1 MKIACYTDVHNQQ
14 SMLQLPTVLRG
25 SATKAIELTQKEWGE
40 ADIALIGGDNI
51 SDYPH
56 WNRSCA
62 FPYKNWLDIK
72 EKMVNAFASAAKGGR
87 VLYVDGNN
95 DLILGDLPTKE
106 NPPYNTCEF
115 YESGPMK
122 QTLGVLAKE
131 DFIAKYAAS
140 KGEQAG
146 LHLLC
151 FHYVVDGIDF
161 FGLNIDPDDAFN
173 NHDCNYNGEALV
185 WLKKRLAEIDP
196 DGNKPIFVLGHLSA
210 TTVKDE
216 AYIVETMAAP
226 HKAALYDALQGHR
239 NLFYLYGHVHGQ
251 GYTHVESCTAVL
263 HFDENGAPY
272 PFPKGVT
279 DSREVLKESDKI
291 GFHTVHMGGLRPF
304 YQMKDGKNIYF
315 EEDNIRAQM
324 PWDDREHSYAGTATP
339 KLAQYL
345 LIELLDDRVD
355 FKFRN
360 TGSFE
365 GFTTEDIPA
374 TYTVWLKK

>member
-14 SMLQLPTVLRG
+14 TMLQLPTVLRG
-25 SATKAIELTQKEWGE
+25 SATAAVELTKKEWGE

-56 WNRSCA
+56 WNKSCA
-62 FPYKNWLDIK
+62 FPYKNWLDMK
-72 EKMVNAFASAAKGGR
+72 EKMVNTFAKAAKGGR

-115 YESGPMK
+115 YFSGPMK
-122 QTLGVLAKE
+122 DTLGVLAEE
-131 DFIAKYAAS
+131 DYIGKYAAA

-151 FHYVVDGIDF
+151 FHYVVDGVDF

-173 NHDCNYNGEALV
+173 NHDCNYSGEALC
-185 WLKKRLAEIDP
+185 WLKRKLAEVDP
-196 DGNKPIFVLGHLSA
+196 EGNKPIFVVGHLSA
-210 TTVKDE
+210 TSVKNERDV
-216 AYIVETMAAP
+216 VETMP
-226 HKAALYDALQGHR
+226 QGHKDALYDALCGHR

-251 GYTHVESCTAVL
+251 EYLHAETCTAVL
-263 HFDENGAPY
+263 HFDESKQCY

-279 DSREVLKESDKI
+279 DSREVLKETDGI

-304 YQMKDGKNIYF
+304 YGTVNGEPVFGD
-315 EEDNIRAQM
+315 DNIRGQM
-324 PWDDREHSYAGTATP
+324 PWDDREHSYPGTATP
-339 KLAQYL
+339 RLAQYL
-345 LIELLDDRVD
+345 LIELLEDRVV
-355 FKFRN
+355 FRFRN
-360 TGSFE
+360 TGDFK
-365 GFTTEDIPA
+365 GFSTEDIPA
-374 TYTVWLKK
+374 PYTVWLK

>member
-1 MKIACYTDVHNQQ
+1 MKIACYTDIHNQQ
-14 SMLQLPTVLRG
+14 TMLNLPTVLRG
-25 SATKAIELTQKEWGE
+25 SATAAVALTQKEWGK
-40 ADIALIGGDNI
+40 ADVVLIGGDNI

-56 WNRSCA
+56 WNKSCA

-72 EKMVNAFASAAKGGR
+72 GKMVDLFASVSKDER

-115 YESGPMK
+115 YFSGPMNE
-122 QTLGVLAKE
+122 TLGVLAEE
-131 DFIAKYAAS
+131 DYIAKYAAS

-161 FGLNIDPDDAFN
+161 FGLNIDPDEAFN
-173 NHDCNYNGEALV
+173 NHDCGYNRESLE
-185 WLKKRLAEIDP
+185 WLKKKLAELDP
-196 DGNKPIFVLGHLSA
+196 NGTKPIFVVGHLSA

-216 AYIVETMAAP
+216 TNIVESMWGP
-226 HKAALYDALQGHR
+226 LKDALYDALNGHS

-251 GYTHVESCTAVL
+251 GYTHAETCTAVL
-263 HFDENGAPY
+263 HFDENKQYY
-272 PFPKGVT
+272 PLPKGVT
-279 DSREVLKESDKI
+279 DSNEVLKPEDKI

-304 YQMKDGKNIYF
+304 YGTVNGMPMF
-315 EEDNIRAQM
+315 ENDNVRGM
-324 PWDDREHSYAGTATP
+324 VPGDDREHSYPGTATP
-339 KLAQYL
+339 TLAQYL
-345 LIELLDDRVD
+345 LIETFDDRVV
-355 FKFRN
+355 FHFRN

-365 GFTTEDIPA
+365 GFTPNDIPA
-374 TYTVWLKK
+374 PYTIWLKK

>member
-1 MKIACYTDVHNQQ
+1 MKIACYTDIHNQQ
-14 SMLQLPTVLRG
+14 TMLQIPTVLRG
-25 SATKAIELTQKEWGE
+25 SAVTAIELTKKEWGK
-40 ADIALIGGDNI
+40 ADIALIGGDNV

-56 WNRSCA
+56 WNKSCA
-62 FPYKNWLDIK
+62 LPYKNWLDMK
-72 EKMVNAFASAAKGGR
+72 RTMVEAFATVAKDSR

-115 YESGPMK
+115 YFSGPMK
-122 QTLGVLAKE
+122 ETLGVLAEE
-131 DFIAKYAAS
+131 DYIAKYAAS

-173 NHDCNYNGEALV
+173 NHDCSYNDEALQ
-185 WLKKRLAEIDP
+185 WLKRKLAEADP
-196 DGNKPIFVLGHLSA
+196 EGNKLIFAVGHLSA
-210 TTVKDE
+210 TTVKNE
-216 AYIVETMAAP
+216 ESIVETMGER
-226 HKAALYDALQGHR
+226 HKNALYDAFSGHS

-251 GYTHVESCTAVL
+251 GYTHAESCTAVL
-263 HFDENGAPY
+263 HFDETGKPY
-272 PFPKGVT
+272 PLPKGVT
-279 DSREVLKESDKI
+279 DSREVLKKDDKVS
-291 GFHTVHMGGLRPF
+291 FHTVHMGGLRPF
-304 YQMKDGKNIYF
+304 YQVVDGVNLYF
-315 EEDNIRAQM
+315 EEDNLRGQM
-324 PWDDREHSYAGTATP
+324 PWDDREHSYPSTATP

-345 LIELLDDRVD
+345 LIETFDDRVE

-365 GFTTEDIPA
+365 GFTPTDIP
-374 TYTVWLKK
+374 TPYTVWLK

>member
-14 SMLQLPTVLRG
+14 SMLRIPTVMRG
-25 SATKAIELTQKEWGE
+25 SAVKAVELTKKEWGE

-56 WNRSCA
+56 WNKSCA
-62 FPYKNWLDIK
+62 LPYAVWLDMK
-72 EKMVNAFASAAKGGR
+72 QNLVRTFAAAAKGGR

-115 YESGPMK
+115 YFDGPMK
-122 QTLGVLAKE
+122 DTLGVLSE
-131 DFIAKYAAS
+131 QDHIAKYAAA

-161 FGLNIDPDDAFN
+161 FGINIDPDDAFN
-173 NHDCNYNGEALV
+173 NHDCNYNAEALL
-185 WLKKRLAEIDP
+185 WLKHKLSEIDP
-196 DGNKPIFVLGHLSA
+196 DGIKPIFVVGHLSA

-216 AYIVETMAAP
+216 ERIVETMP
-226 HKAALYDALQGHR
+226 ERHKDALYDALSGHR

-251 GYTHVESCTAVL
+251 GYTHAESCTAVL
-263 HFDENGAPY
+263 HFAPDGTPY
-272 PFPKGVT
+272 PIPKGVT
-279 DSREVLKESDKI
+279 DSREVLKDTDEIS
-291 GFHTVHMGGLRPF
+291 FHTVHMGGLRPF

-345 LIELLDDRVD
+345 LIETFADRVE

-360 TGSFE
+360 TGNYE
-365 GFTTEDIPA
+365 GFTADDIPQ
-374 TYTVWLKK
+374 TYTVWLRK